1 MSLEHILLGVL
12 KEPASGYDLKPV
24 FEQVFR
30 HFWGADSSQ
39 IYRVL
44 NRLEKQ
50 NKLKSWMEA
59 SEKGPDRRVYQTT
72 DAGRQDLLKWL
83 QAGPVFGTEKF
94 TYLAQIFFLGE
105 VGDLHWSEEFIQTVR
120 DQLQT
125 SLDELRETE
134 AGWSQDP
141 DYPDNLSTIEFH
153 RQLTLSMGLHK
164 IAALVEWADLSLN
177 RIRQR
182 QATEDQTND

>member
-1 MSLEHILLGVL
+1 MSLEHILLGIL
-12 KEPASGYDLKPV
+12 KEPASGYDLRPV
-24 FEQVFR
+24 FERVFR

-50 NKLKSWMEA
+50 NKLDSWMEA
-59 SEKGPDRRVYQTT
+59 SDKGPDRRVYRTT
-72 DAGRQDLLKWL
+72 DAGRADLLAWL

-94 TYLAQIFFLGE
+94 TYLAQIYFLGE
-105 VGDLHWSEEFIQTVR
+105 VGDLKWSEAFFQSIR
-120 DQLQT
+120 DDLKT
-125 SLDELRETE
+125 SLDELRATE
-134 AGWSQDP
+134 AGWSQNP
-141 DYPDNLSTIEFH
+141 DYPDNLSTIDFH

-164 IAALVEWADLSLN
+164 IAALVEWANESLS

-182 QATEDQTND
+182 QANEGQTND